1 VTIIRAVASVTVR
14 RAPALG
20 IEAEKGRLMIDSNSN
35 EESPAPLRFAGQGS
49 KDAPRQV
56 LLSEDLLGQ
65 GGEVAI
71 RHGAETYRLRR
82 TRSGK
87 LILTK

>member
-1 VTIIRAVASVTVR
+1 
-14 RAPALG
+14 
-20 IEAEKGRLMIDSNSN
+20 MIDSNSN
-35 EESPAPLRFAGQGS
+35 EESPVPVRSAERVS
-49 KDAPRQV
+49 KDAPRPV

-71 RHGAETYRLRR
+71 RHGGETYRLRR